1 MRAWL
6 DTALKGQRMTVLTM
20 IRLEQ
25 DLSVT
30 DCGLTYLMM
39 EELYSPEGS
48 ITLPSLSTDLE
59 ILKVVRIEA
68 AAIQI
73 VDMAI

>member
-6 DTALKGQRMTVLTM
+6 DTTLKRYGMTVLTM
-20 IRLEQ
+20 IRLECNWPW
-25 DLSVT
+25 LKL
-30 DCGLTYLMM
+30 LTHLTM
-39 EELYSPEGS
+39 EELVYLREGS
-48 ITLPSLSTDLE
+48 ITLPSLSTHLE

-73 VDMAI
+73 VEMAM